1 MNSLQNN
8 NGASTAAAAAEPEQ
22 KKLLTARDIRKSW
35 WLWWFAAETNDSYE
49 RLQSLSFCICMIP
62 ILKKLYKK
70 GDEFNAALKRHLQF
84 FNTNGIWGSIVH
96 GITIAMEEQKAMG
109 ADIPGETIT
118 SVKTGLMGPFA
129 GIGDTI
135 DWATWLPI
143 MIGLFI
149 PLAKQGSW
157 VAGIVPFLLFMGIS
171 FIEGIAMDKIGYKA
185 GMSSATQLLKSGKI
199 QQIILAASIL
209 GLLMMGGLAASNV
222 TVATPLVIQNATTK
236 IAVQTAILDKILL
249 GILPLLTVS
258 GVYLF
263 LEKVKR
269 NYTIVMFLL
278 LGVGL
283 LLGALGILK

>member
-8 NGASTAAAAAEPEQ
+8 DANTAAVKAEPENR
-22 KKLLTARDIRKSW
+22 KLLTPRDVRKSW
-35 WLWWFAAETNDSYE
+35 WLWWWFAELTNSYE
-49 RLQSLSFCICMIP
+49 RLQALSFCISMIP
-62 ILKKLYKK
+62 ILKKLYKQ

-84 FNTNGIWGSIVH
+84 YNTNGIWGSIVH

-109 ADIPGETIT
+109 GDIPGETIT
-118 SVKTGLMGPFA
+118 GVKTGLMGPFA

-157 VAGIVPFLLFMGIS
+157 VAGIVPFLLFMCITL
-171 FIEGIAMDKIGYKA
+171 IEGIAMDKLGYKA
-185 GMSSATQLLKSGKI
+185 GMNSATQFLKSGKI
-199 QQIILAASIL
+199 QQIILGASIL

-236 IAVQTAILDKILL
+236 ISVQKDVLDKILV
-249 GILPLLTVS
+249 GFLPLLTVT
-258 GVYLF
+258 GVYVF
-263 LEKVKR
+263 LEKIKR
-269 NYTIVMFLL
+269 NYTLAIFIL

-283 LLGALGILK
+283 ILGACGILK